1 MLAHAVTTAASVA
14 KWLTNSPTDLVTH
27 DPWIVWLDPR
37 QVVDLIK
44 KNCDSGSV

>member
-14 KWLTNSPTDLVTH
+14 LTNSPTDLVTH
-27 DPWIVWLDPR
+27 DSWIVWLDPR